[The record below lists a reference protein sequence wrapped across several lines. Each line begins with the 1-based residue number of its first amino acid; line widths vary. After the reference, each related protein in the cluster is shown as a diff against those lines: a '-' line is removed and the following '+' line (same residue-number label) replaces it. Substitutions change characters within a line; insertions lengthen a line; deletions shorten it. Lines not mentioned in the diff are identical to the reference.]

1 MSKMKYL
8 RPEEKGRL
16 FCSLDTDGRRHAAR
30 NCAIFYL
37 AEYCG
42 LRISE
47 VCSLKIDDYNPAT
60 ATIYCTRMKNG
71 NDNTLRIIDRRVIN
85 AMESYLA
92 MRNEMYKDSEYL
104 FISQRGGKLSRKSLD
119 KIMKYHS
126 ERADL
131 SAVKSHFHTLR
142 HTRAVEL
149 ADYGFDTKD
158 IQWWLGHKRIDTTTI
173 YMQFTTKQQDSIY
186 DRLACAMKDK
196 DD

>member
-30 NCAIFYL
+30 NRAIFYL

-47 VCSLKIDDYNPAT
+47 VCSLKVEDYDPAT
-60 ATIYCTRMKNG
+60 ASIYCARLKNG
-71 NDNTLRIIDRRVIN
+71 NDNTLRIIDQRVIN
-85 AMESYLA
+85 AMDSYLSI
-92 MRNEMYKDSEYL
+92 RSKLYKESEYL

-131 SAVKSHFHTLR
+131 SASKSHFHTLR

-149 ADYGFDTKD
+149 ADYGFDTK
-158 IQWWLGHKRIDTTTI
+158 WWLGHKRIDTTII
-173 YMQFTTKQQDSIY
+173 YMQYTTTQQASIY
-186 DRLACAMKDK
+186 DKLACAMQQED
-196 DD
+196 

>member
-30 NCAIFYL
+30 NRAIFYL

-92 MRNEMYKDSEYL
+92 MKNEMYKDSEYL

>member
-30 NCAIFYL
+30 NRAIFYL

-47 VCSLKIDDYNPAT
+47 VCSLKVEDYNPAT
-60 ATIYCTRMKNG
+60 ASIYCARLKNG
-71 NDNTLRIIDRRVIN
+71 NDNTLRIIDQRVIN
-85 AMESYLA
+85 AMDSYFSIRSKL
-92 MRNEMYKDSEYL
+92 YKESEYL

-131 SAVKSHFHTLR
+131 SASKSHFHTLR

-158 IQWWLGHKRIDTTTI
+158 IQWWLGHKRIDTTII
-173 YMQFTTKQQDSIY
+173 YMQYTTTQQASIY
-186 DRLACAMKDK
+186 DKLACARPQED
-196 DD
+196 

>member
-30 NCAIFYL
+30 NRAIFYL

-47 VCSLKIDDYNPAT
+47 VCSLKVEDYDPAT
-60 ATIYCTRMKNG
+60 ASIYCARLKNG
-71 NDNTLRIIDRRVIN
+71 NDNTLRIIDQRVIN
-85 AMESYLA
+85 AMDSYFSIRSKL
-92 MRNEMYKDSEYL
+92 YKESEYL

-131 SAVKSHFHTLR
+131 SASKSPFHTLR
-142 HTRAVEL
+142 HARAVEL

-158 IQWWLGHKRIDTTTI
+158 IQWWLGHKRIDTTII
-173 YMQFTTKQQDSIY
+173 YMQYTTTQQASIY
-186 DRLACAMKDK
+186 DKLACAMQQEN
-196 DD
+196 